1 LRDWRSRQGNSRLLK
16 EDTELLFEGYIRG
29 TRFSLNFA
37 PLLLAVT
44 IQAAAIFVYQFLQ
57 DSSGQLPKSLK
68 S

>member
-1 LRDWRSRQGNSRLLK
+1 
-16 EDTELLFEGYIRG
+16 
-29 TRFSLNFA
+29 LNFA